1 MPLSK
6 IFHLSDIHIRNG
18 DDKHSR
24 YHEYLD
30 VFHNLFE
37 SLQER
42 TKGLD
47 KNDFIIV
54 VTGDIFHHKN
64 VIGNYGL
71 SLYKA
76 FIEGLTSIG
85 KTIIFHGNHD
95 RNQNEI
101 NQPSLIASTLDT
113 PNLTILHDTQSFVI
127 DKIGFSYVSIDD
139 TLDAQTT
146 CGRVQH
152 LPAFPK
158 QKNTSCKIALFHG
171 TFTHTGDNNTYP
183 FEWIKDFDFAL
194 LGDIHTRQYG
204 IYNKKT
210 LWGYA
215 GSLIQQN
222 YGEDII
228 DHGYLIWDLE
238 SRAIEEVNVQNSIGY
253 VNIKSEQIKYKNNY
267 VPIKDLI
274 THPNFPKKIDVKMQ
288 TSDVHNL
295 LSLCSNHNVTCNV
308 INKVT
313 VQTVSDNSIEM
324 ITPNISQDS
333 LIDYFS
339 KYLSQSQIKILSDIT
354 HTYDNILLNLERFPD
369 DLHDDCRKKNKELS
383 LLVNN
388 LMKTRDVNTKR
399 SPFLI
404 KYLEW
409 KNIYCYEGTS
419 WINFENTMSS
429 TFMVAGNN
437 GTGKSAIYDILTL
450 AIWGSLTLSKQN
462 SLSAGI
468 INHKHNSAATIIDI
482 EIDNEI
488 YRIQRTYNIKNT
500 TLNKAH
506 VTLYKNSTLY
516 KKDNACNIEIQKLFG
531 NMEEFLASSMITQN
545 IDKNILKMDYKEST
559 ELIDKI
565 YDIEY
570 IYALYELLKSANK
583 KYKDMKKTIEAKQ
596 EVYSRLLTD
605 SQIKPVKDGISE
617 SELRRLLEMRDNLTK
632 ENNSLLIDLSDPNI
646 SVILNTDY
654 DALLKGLGN
663 IDIDFNEAQ
672 ATYNEL
678 KILLKDH
685 NMQEIKKLSSK
696 FTKPYVE
703 NKPCDYKIIIDEE
716 ETLKQFSVP
725 DDSDITDLQKHLTHL
740 QNEYSEV
747 SKSLKLHNE
756 NKPVTMT
763 QQPPIGLETYD
774 KFYASL
780 DDLQHFCE
788 SNIRCKSTANNIITH
803 QQYISLLNSQSA
815 LQTDIDSLKH
825 SIKTMDA
832 TLKKLH
838 DKTGGFNHVSKPT
851 IPITIMSSDLL
862 FQELDKHDIDALK
875 HDLSHDQDVMNKFY
889 EGLDHLLHLQNEQL
903 AYKNELALLEN
914 NDEYNYNPLC
924 ECCCQRP
931 WVKRINELNGILTQ
945 LQKDIEVC
953 NHDLFDNTTHDY
965 LQIYIRCDE
974 TSQIVD
980 KLDLYRQWY
989 DYLILKE
996 HLDTIS
1002 VLLNEKDVLQSR
1014 LSICQIK
1021 YDSNLEILNAF
1032 NVKSFELYDQYMQSQ
1047 AYNIYK
1053 EWKTTYDDLESRSL
1067 CLSESIKHLSESIN
1081 ILPRI
1086 YKLNALKDK
1095 YDAWSIS
1102 ASYEFIH
1109 LENDLNMYHRKQ
1121 EYIRYK
1127 ELQPKLK
1134 RKIEITD
1141 QIRSIEMSIQQLQKA
1156 LIEQN
1161 TIACIQNKNKETY
1174 SKLSEALLNMTETIN
1189 LFELIVDKFK
1199 DYRKDLYET
1208 KILRNLTAKA
1218 NKYIKSLCH
1227 ADTKMFEIDFL
1238 LTELKDVLHINWLVK
1253 NTENTQVISVKQAS
1267 GFQQFAI
1274 SLALRM
1280 SLYSNTVCR
1289 QLFIDEGFTACDK
1302 QNLSII
1308 PSFLRTLLMSF
1319 NTVVM
1324 VSHIDII
1331 QDSIDNIAYITYD
1344 KNKRSSS
1351 ICYGSK

>member
-18 DDKHSR
+18 DDKQSR
-24 YHEYLD
+24 FQEYLD
-30 VFHNLFE
+30 VFRNLFE
-37 SLQER
+37 SLEQR
-42 TKGLD
+42 TKSLD

-101 NQPSLIASTLDT
+101 NQPSLIASTLDI
-113 PNLTILHDTQSFVI
+113 PNLTILHETQSFVI
-127 DKIGFSYVSIDD
+127 DNIGFSYVSIDD
-139 TLDAQTT
+139 TLDAHTT

-152 LPAFPK
+152 LPAFPR
-158 QKNTSCKIALFHG
+158 QKNTSHKIALFHG

-204 IYNKKT
+204 LYNKKT

-238 SRAIEEVNVQNSIGY
+238 SKAIEEVNVQNSIGY

-267 VPIKDLI
+267 VPIEDLI
-274 THPNFPKKIDVKMQ
+274 THPNFPKKIDVKIQ
-288 TSDVHNL
+288 TCDVHNL
-295 LSLCSNHNVTCNV
+295 LSLCSNHNVICNV

-313 VQTVSDNSIEM
+313 LVNTDQTVSDNSIEM

-339 KYLSQSQIKILSDIT
+339 KYLSQTQIKILSDIT

-388 LMKTRDVNTKR
+388 LMKTNDVKNKR

-409 KNIYCYEGTS
+409 KNIYCYEGMN

-468 INHKHNSAATIIDI
+468 INHKHNSAVTIIDI

-500 TLNKAH
+500 ILNKAH

-531 NMEEFLASSMITQN
+531 SMEEFLASSMITQN

-605 SQIKPVKDGISE
+605 AKIKPVQDNISE
-617 SELRRLLEMRDNLTK
+617 SELQKLLHMRDTLTK
-632 ENNSLLIDLSDPNI
+632 ENNTLFIDLNDTNI
-646 SVILNTDY
+646 PTILKTDY

-663 IDIDFNEAQ
+663 IDIDLDTAQ

-685 NMQEIKKLSSK
+685 NMQDIKKLSSK
-696 FTKPYVE
+696 FTKPYVG
-703 NKPCDYKIIIDEE
+703 NKPCDYHTIIEE
-716 ETLKQFSVP
+716 DETLKQFSIP
-725 DDSDITDLQKHLTHL
+725 NDIDITDLQ
-740 QNEYSEV
+740 NEYIEV
-747 SKSLKLHNE
+747 SKCLKLHNE
-756 NKPVTMT
+756 NKPVTMSK
-763 QQPPIGLETYD
+763 QPPTCLETYD

-780 DDLQHFCE
+780 EDLQHFCE
-788 SNIRCKSTANNIITH
+788 SNIRCKSTTKNTITYE
-803 QQYISLLNSQSA
+803 QYLSLSNSQSV
-815 LQTDIDSLKH
+815 LQTSIDSLKD
-825 SIKTMDA
+825 SLKTIDK
-832 TLKKLH
+832 TLKQLH
-838 DKTGGFNHVSKPT
+838 DKTSGLNHVSKPT

-862 FQELDKHDIDALK
+862 LQELDKHDANALK
-875 HDLSHDQDVMNKFY
+875 HDLSHDQDIMNKFY
-889 EGLDHLLHLQNEQL
+889 EGLDHILHLQNEQL

-914 NDEYNYNPLC
+914 NDEYKYNPLC

-931 WVKRINELNGILTQ
+931 WVKRIKELNGILTQ
-945 LQKDIEVC
+945 LQKDIDVC
-953 NHDLFDNTTHDY
+953 NHNLFDNTTYDY
-965 LQIYIRCDE
+965 LQLYIKCDE
-974 TSQIVD
+974 TSQLVD

-989 DYLILKE
+989 DYIVLKE
-996 HLDTIS
+996 HLDRIS

-1014 LSICQIK
+1014 LSNGQNK
-1021 YDSNLEILNAF
+1021 YDNNQEILNAF
-1032 NVKSFELYDQYMQSQ
+1032 NVKSFELYDQYMQSH
-1047 AYNIYK
+1047 AYNTYQ
-1053 EWKTTYDDLESRSL
+1053 EWKITYDDLESRSL
-1067 CLSESIKHLSESIN
+1067 CLSQSIN

-1086 YKLNALKDK
+1086 HKLNALKDK

-1102 ASYEFIH
+1102 ASYNFIN
-1109 LENDLNMYHRKQ
+1109 LEKDLKMYHQRQ
-1121 EYIRYK
+1121 EYIRNK

-1134 RKIEITD
+1134 RKLEITD
-1141 QIRSIEMSIQQLQKA
+1141 QIRSIEMSIQQLQKS

-1161 TIACIQNKNKETY
+1161 TIACIRNKNKETY
-1174 SKLSEALLNMTETIN
+1174 SKLSGALSDITETIN
-1189 LFELIVDKFK
+1189 LFDLIVDKFK

-1208 KILRNLTAKA
+1208 KILRNLTSKA

-1308 PSFLRTLLMSF
+1308 PGFLRTLLLSF

-1344 KNKRSSS
+1344 INKNSSR
-1351 ICYGSK
+1351 IQYGTST